1 MFLEIR
7 SDFSSV
13 EVFLNR
19 LLQFSGAFEQNNLRD
34 WPHLKNNEDFKK
46 IYELTWDLR
55 APLEHIYAEGRDLAV
70 FMSSKLKEFN
80 YADLNPTL
88 KGFVDSF
95 DGGWLHQI
103 DLLRS
108 DSQAAKDTCEKLEHV
123 PWAIPQMI
131 KLYDNQIEL
140 AVAVKHTIDTLK
152 ETDLYKWEGGQSQ
165 QTFPVPEY
173 SKILECVHSIG
184 QMFER
189 LPSTYAGKD
198 EESLRDHI
206 LVTLQGLVS
215 GSATGESFNKRGKTD
230 ILVRNGGTNEFVGEC
245 KFWRGK
251 AVYLDTISQ
260 LLRYLSWRDTNTA
273 VIIFVPNNDFSS
285 VLEKVAEYT
294 AEHPQYIR
302 ATGIRDKT
310 WQNFEFRMVEDASN
324 IVNVAVMLYHV
335 PPSS

>member
-1 MFLEIR
+1 ML
-7 SDFSSV
+7 
-13 EVFLNR
+13 LNR
-19 LLQFSGAFEQNNLRD
+19 LLQFADAFEQNNRRD
-34 WPHLKNNEDFKK
+34 WPHLKNNEDFKEVYNFEWSLK
-46 IYELTWDLR
+46 

-103 DLLRS
+103 EILRS
-108 DSQAAKDTCEKLEHV
+108 DSQAAKDICENLEYV

-140 AVAVKHTIDTLK
+140 SVAVKHTIDTLK

-173 SKILECVHSIG
+173 NKILECVHSIG

-189 LPSTYAGKD
+189 LPSTYSGKD

-230 ILVRNGGTNEFVGEC
+230 ILVRNGGANEFVGEC

-251 AVYLDTISQ
+251 SVYLDTISQ
-260 LLRYLSWRDTNTA
+260 LLGYLSWRDTNTA

-285 VLEKVAEYT
+285 VLEKVAEHT
-294 AEHPQYIR
+294 EEHPLFLR
-302 ATGIRDKT
+302 ATVMCDKT
-310 WQNFEFRMVEDASN
+310 WQNFEFRMIEDASN
-324 IVNVAVMLYHV
+324 IVNVAVMLYHI